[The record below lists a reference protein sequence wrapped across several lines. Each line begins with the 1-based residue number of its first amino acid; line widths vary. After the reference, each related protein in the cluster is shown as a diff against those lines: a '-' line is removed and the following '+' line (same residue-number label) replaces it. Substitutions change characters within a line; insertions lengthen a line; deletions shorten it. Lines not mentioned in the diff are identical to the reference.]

1 MKRHH
6 LIIILA
12 LALTACGSKGES
24 PAESGDATQQE
35 MKNDSLSGSQEAAD
49 STAIDGVTSATNV
62 ANSPT
67 FNGQMIISPDQQA
80 TVSSTMG
87 GRIHS
92 LNIMPGKAVA
102 RGQVIATLDNP
113 DFIELQQEYLE
124 ASAQLEYLEKEYHRQ
139 TTLGS
144 QEAASQKRVQQSKA
158 DYLSMKSKAEA
169 ASARLKALGV
179 SPQTLK
185 TAGIMAYLP
194 VKAPISGYV
203 TNMNAN
209 LGKYIETG
217 TAVCDIINKHAPLI
231 QLTVYEKDIHL
242 MRAGG
247 AIDFRINGMGKATF
261 SATIV
266 SIDQSV
272 DKEDYSIK
280 VYAKVNAANAEFRPG
295 MYVRAKIK
303 NSGL

>member
-1 MKRHH
+1 MKSHH
-6 LIIILA
+6 LTIILA
-12 LALTACGSKGES
+12 LALTACASKGEA
-24 PAESGDATQQE
+24 PAESGDTTQQE
-35 MKNDSLSGSQEAAD
+35 TRNDSISGSQEKAD
-49 STAIDGVTSATNV
+49 SATIDGVTSATNV

-67 FNGQMIISPDQQA
+67 FNGQMIISPEQHA
-80 TVSSTMG
+80 TVSSTIG

-92 LNIMPGKAVA
+92 LNIMPGKAVT

-124 ASAQLEYLEKEYHRQ
+124 ASAQLEYLAKEYHRQ

-144 QEAASQKRVQQSKA
+144 QEAASQKRVEQSKA

-179 SPQTLK
+179 SAQALK
-185 TAGIMAYLP
+185 YSGIMAYLP

-203 TNMNAN
+203 TDMNAN

-217 TAVCDIINKHAPLI
+217 TAMCEIINKHAPLI

-242 MRAGG
+242 MRTGG
-247 AIDFRINGMGKATF
+247 MVNFRINGMGKATF
-261 SATIV
+261 TATIV
-266 SIDQSV
+266 TIDQSV

-280 VYAKVNAANAEFRPG
+280 VYAKVNGTGTDFRPG
-295 MYVRAKIK
+295 MYVRARLRNTEK
-303 NSGL
+303 